1 MALKTSQVYRTL
13 QKKTLVFGFE
23 IVDLF
28 AVFLVLAFLNLILK
42 TVAYK
47 FIWTWGPAL
56 SLALFLRIG
65 KAGKPENYLL
75 HLVRFYFLPSVF
87 AAFPMAPRRS
97 RFISMDKGNKHDSQ

>member
-1 MALKTSQVYRTL
+1 MALKTSQVYRAL

-28 AVFLVLAFLNLILK
+28 AVFLLLAFLNLILK

-56 SLALFLRIG
+56 GLALFLRIG

-75 HLVRFYFLPSVF
+75 HLARFYFLPPVF
-87 AAFPMAPRRS
+87 SAFPLSHPRG
-97 RFISMDKGNKHDSQ
+97 RFIQTKKERQI